1 MKSLFV
7 VFMSV
12 FVAELGDKTQL
23 ATVLFATDP
32 NLNRTGVFMA
42 SAVALILS
50 SLIAV
55 LFGAQVSRYVSPAA
69 LKSVAGAGF
78 IVIGFWLLLSVR
90 H

>member
-23 ATVLFATDP
+23 ATFLFATDP
-32 NLNRTGVFMA
+32 KLSRTGVFFA
-42 SAVALILS
+42 SALALVLS

-55 LFGAQVSRYVSPAA
+55 VFGVQISRYVSPMM
-69 LKSVAGAGF
+69 LKTFAGVGF
-78 IVIGFWLLLSVR
+78 ILIGVWLLATR
-90 H
+90 